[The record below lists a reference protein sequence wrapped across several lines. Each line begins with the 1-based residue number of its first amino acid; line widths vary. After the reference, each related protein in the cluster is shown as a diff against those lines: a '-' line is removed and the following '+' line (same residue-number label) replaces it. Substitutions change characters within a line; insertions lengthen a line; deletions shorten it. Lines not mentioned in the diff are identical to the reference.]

1 MSEQWKPMR
10 TVPKEKGKMVTL
22 LGTTDAGDKEYYEIY
37 GVYDKELDC
46 FTTKVGWVIV
56 AVAWK

>member
-1 MSEQWKPMR
+1 MFTDWKPMR
-10 TVPKEKGKMVTL
+10 TVPKKKNKSVTL
-22 LGTTDAGDKEYYEIY
+22 LGTTDSTSKEYDELK

-46 FTTKVGWVIV
+46 FTTKGGWVIV